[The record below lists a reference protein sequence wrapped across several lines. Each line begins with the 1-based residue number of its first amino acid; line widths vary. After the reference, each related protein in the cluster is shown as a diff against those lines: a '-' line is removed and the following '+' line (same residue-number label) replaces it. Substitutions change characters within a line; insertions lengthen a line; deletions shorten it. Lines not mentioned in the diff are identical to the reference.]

1 MTEIWLDPF
10 QDIIPQYNYSSQLS
24 DGEESGLVVTL
35 KSEQATVTIFFG
47 VVRAHQMVDE
57 GVLLHGE
64 DSEQFAALR
73 AENFPS
79 TIYEIENGDFGCY
92 IRAQMGQD
100 LYDFLD
106 CREYIIVTVNYLIS
120 VVTTH
125 PPEITVSYA

>member
-1 MTEIWLDPF
+1 MTEIWLDTF
-10 QDIIPQYNYSSQLS
+10 QGIIPRNNYSASLS

-35 KSEQATVTIFFG
+35 KSEHATVTIFFG

-73 AENFPS
+73 AEDFPS

-100 LYDFLD
+100 LYGFLD

-125 PPEITVSYA
+125 PPEITVSHT

>member
-1 MTEIWLDPF
+1 MTEIWQDPF
-10 QDIIPQYNYSSQLS
+10 QGIIPRNNYSVQLS

-35 KSEQATVTIFFG
+35 KSEHTTVTIFFG

-57 GVLLHGE
+57 GVLLHGP

-106 CREYIIVTVNYLIS
+106 CREYSIVTRNYLIS
-120 VVTTH
+120 VITTH

>member
-1 MTEIWLDPF
+1 MIEIWLDPF
-10 QDIIPQYNYSSQLS
+10 QGIIPRYNYTAQLS

-35 KSEQATVTIFFG
+35 KSEQTTATIFFG
-47 VVRAHQMVDE
+47 AVRAHQMVDE

-64 DSEQFAALR
+64 DSKQFAALR

-106 CREYIIVTVNYLIS
+106 CREYSIVTRNYLIS
-120 VVTTH
+120 VITTH
-125 PPEITVSYA
+125 PPEITVSYS

>member
-10 QDIIPQYNYSSQLS
+10 QGIIPRYNYSSQLS

-35 KSEQATVTIFFG
+35 KSEQATVTLFFG

-57 GVLLHGE
+57 GVLLHGQ

-73 AENFPS
+73 AEDFPS
-79 TIYEIENGDFGCY
+79 TIYEVENGDFGCY

-106 CREYIIVTVNYLIS
+106 CREYSIVTRNYLIS
-120 VVTTH
+120 VITTH
-125 PPEITVSYA
+125 PPEITVSYS

>member
-1 MTEIWLDPF
+1 MNEIWLDTF
-10 QDIIPQYNYSSQLS
+10 QSIIPRNNYSVLLS

-35 KSEQATVTIFFG
+35 KSKHTTVTIFFG
-47 VVRAHQMVDE
+47 VVQAHQMVDE
-57 GVLLHGE
+57 GTLLHSK

-79 TIYEIENGDFGCY
+79 TIYEIKNGAFGCC

-100 LYDFLD
+100 LYGFLD
-106 CREYIIVTVNYLIS
+106 CREYIIVTRNYLIS

-125 PPEITVSYA
+125 TPEITVSHS

>member
-1 MTEIWLDPF
+1 MIEIWQDPF
-10 QDIIPQYNYSSQLS
+10 QGIIPRNNYTAQLS

-35 KSEQATVTIFFG
+35 KSEYTTVTLFFG
-47 VVRAHQMVDE
+47 AVRAHQMVDE
-57 GVLLHGE
+57 GVLLHGQ

-73 AENFPS
+73 AEDFPS

-106 CREYIIVTVNYLIS
+106 CREYSIVTRNYLIS
-120 VVTTH
+120 VITTH

>member
-1 MTEIWLDPF
+1 MTEIWQDTF
-10 QDIIPQYNYSSQLS
+10 QGIVPRNNYSVQLS

-35 KSEQATVTIFFG
+35 KSEQTTVTIFFG
-47 VVRAHQMVDE
+47 VVQAHQMVDE
-57 GVLLHGE
+57 GVMLHGQ
-64 DSEQFAALR
+64 DLEQFNALR

-106 CREYIIVTVNYLIS
+106 CREYIIVTRNYLIS

-125 PPEITVSYA
+125 PPEIAVSYS

>member
-10 QDIIPQYNYSSQLS
+10 QGIIPRNNYSVLLS

-35 KSEQATVTIFFG
+35 KSEQAAVTIFFG

-125 PPEITVSYA
+125 PPEITVSYS